1 MPVSKH
7 RKPSH
12 KAWKRRR
19 NLAKLNHIK
28 VDQVEDAKFDKV
40 NEMLANLNKKDNK
53 WKSQTPVQQ
62 WNM

>member
-19 NLAKLNHIK
+19 NLAKLNHIQ
-28 VDQVEDAKFDKV
+28 VDQVEDVKFDKV

-53 WKSQTPVQQ
+53 
-62 WNM
+62 